1 MLEYLPVAVTVMM
14 GGQWKTF
21 YYIKETYFSPPAI
34 NVENLE
40 QEYMKIVVLWDVT
53 PYRVKDTLF
62 QRNVLDTATPKIETA

>member
-1 MLEYLPVAVTVMM
+1 MANERRSTISKKL
-14 GGQWKTF
+14 TF
-21 YYIKETYFSPPAI
+21 HQTAI

-62 QRNVLDTATPKIETA
+62 QRNVLDTATPKIEPA